1 MEPAMKSSANQSS
14 MRYETGAAVTPFPT
28 RPVESR
34 QQAPVHE
41 PVPPAIEG
49 TTDEN
54 QGGGFTR
61 IEPMKALIAAAVI
74 AVLGVGAW
82 VATRNPM
89 APTAV
94 GAPAANAAPSDCV

>member
-14 MRYETGAAVTPFPT
+14 MRYEAGAAVTPFPT

-34 QQAPVHE
+34 QAAPVQE
-41 PVPPAIEG
+41 VAAAVAEG
-49 TTDEN
+49 TADEQH

-74 AVLGVGAW
+74 AALGVGAW
-82 VATRNPM
+82 VATRNPST
-89 APTAV
+89 PTAM
-94 GAPAANAAPSDCV
+94 PATAGFSFSRR

>member
-1 MEPAMKSSANQSS
+1 MKSSANQQS

-34 QQAPVHE
+34 PAPVHE
-41 PVPPAIEG
+41 VAAPVPVPEAA
-49 TTDEN
+49 TDEH

-82 VATRNPM
+82 VATRNPS

-94 GAPAANAAPSDCV
+94 GAPAANAAP